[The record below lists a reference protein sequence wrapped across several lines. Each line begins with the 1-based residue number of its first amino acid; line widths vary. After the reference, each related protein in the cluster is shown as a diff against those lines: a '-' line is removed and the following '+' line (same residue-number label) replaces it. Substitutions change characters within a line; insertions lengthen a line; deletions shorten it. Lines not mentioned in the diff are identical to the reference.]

1 MSNNQNTLIQEQCE
15 ELMEEIIDE
24 MQKIQIALPELEFK
38 KVQDHLEQLNK
49 LTNRYAWLWR
59 EE

>member
-1 MSNNQNTLIQEQCE
+1 MSNNQNTLIQEQAQ
-15 ELMEEIIDE
+15 ELLDEIDQVKE
-24 MQKIQIALPELEFK
+24 NLVIALINHEFK
-38 KVQDHLEQLNK
+38 KVQDHLEQLSK